1 MTMTTTT
8 ITVRWCW
15 SKAIAVA
22 FQSGSRARGAD
33 EAARIIVNVWPILC
47 KYLHHVLPTHTHV
60 RTALFYTFI
69 IQNQTNK
76 RNYTAICTTSWM
88 NRTNF
93 CRPFIC
99 CACCQKSTHWIEL
112 ICWVFDI
119 HCANSTRCCCCC
131 RWFFLYASKSFT
143 DNFLVFRFW
152 FR

>member
-1 MTMTTTT
+1 MTMPTTTT

-33 EAARIIVNVWPILC
+33 EEHELLWMYDRFCVNI
-47 KYLHHVLPTHTHV
+47 YTTFFQHTHV

-69 IQNQTNK
+69 IKNQTNK

-99 CACCQKSTHWIEL
+99 RACCQKSTHWIEL

-131 RWFFLYASKSFT
+131 RWFFCMLQRVSLIIFS
-143 DNFLVFRFW
+143 VFQFW